1 MSGTTVTWRG
11 VTIHIPLAIEAADDT
26 KTIAYERAEFA
37 RVLGWSEAEVDAER
51 VRELEAVIAHRKAR
65 EEAENPDAVPPL
77 EFPDLVPRSTEGGA
91 P

>member
-11 VTIHIPLAIEAADDT
+11 VTIHIPLAIEAADEA

-51 VRELEAVIAHRKAR
+51 VRELEVIQSAKGEHVA
-65 EEAENPDAVPPL
+65 
-77 EFPDLVPRSTEGGA
+77 FPDLISKAMVGAIPPAGGEA
-91 P
+91 